1 MNKMKVFAMG
11 LLWLIGQK
19 LTAQYSVQLLDSNIF
34 KLGIGVELSKTS
46 FRGLSVVND
55 SVIWVSGSKGTFAKS
70 VDGGKT
76 FVFTQLP
83 DYSKSDFRDIEAF
96 DEKEAIMISSG
107 TPAYIL
113 KTEDGGNTWEEVY
126 KNMDSAV
133 FLDGMDFWNKTRGV
147 IVGDPIKN
155 HFLLLHT
162 IDGGANWKEM
172 ENNITPKAMS
182 GEAVFAAS
190 GTSIRCWGKSSF
202 GFVSGGSS
210 SSYYYFASPYTK
222 SIRSGLNIQQG
233 ANSKGAFSLVRH
245 NKSFFAVGGDFLK
258 DSVCYKNF
266 DEIGTNAI
274 YEEIGTK
281 PCGYLSCIEKVAPNI
296 FIACGTN
303 GVDVFNY
310 KNKLW
315 EQLSKQ
321 SFNVVK
327 KAKQGKVIFLAG
339 SKGKIA
345 KVVFD

>member
-1 MNKMKVFAMG
+1 MNKIKWIIIG
-11 LLWLIGQK
+11 LCWLMASK
-19 LTAQYSVQLLDSNIF
+19 LTAQYAVQMLDSNSF
-34 KLGIGVELSKTS
+34 VLGKGVVLSKTS

-83 DYSKSDFRDIEAF
+83 DYTKSDFRDIEAF

-107 TPAYIL
+107 SPAYIL

-155 HFLLLHT
+155 HFLLLYT

-172 ENNITPKAMS
+172 DRNISPKAMS

-190 GTSIRCWGKSSF
+190 GTSIRCWGKSEF

-210 SSYYYFASPYTK
+210 ANYYWFSSPYAK

-245 NKSFFAVGGDFLK
+245 NKSFFAVGGDYLN
-258 DSVCYKNF
+258 DSGGYKNF
-266 DEIGTNAI
+266 DEIGVNLY
-274 YEEIGTK
+274 YEDLGSR
-281 PCGYLSCIEKVAPNI
+281 PFGYRSCIEKVSPTI

-310 KNKLW
+310 KNKSW
-315 EQLSKQ
+315 ELLSKQ

-327 KAKQGKVIFLAG
+327 KAKSGKAVFMAG
-339 SKGKIA
+339 NKGKIG
-345 KVVFD
+345 KVVVN